1 MKVLIIEFVWQVDKI
16 INENIVDKYDL
27 IISLD
32 PESSYLLKRN
42 SIKFL
47 ETDQIFEDEN
57 IIRNYEQLSIN
68 SLEICSLID
77 KELSKI
83 DDNFKKLNWDI
94 FNDFHYSI
102 KITYDQLIF
111 YSEVFSKLID
121 KYSLE
126 NITISENSIL
136 AFENKLLSSEISVL
150 EMLFKTLDLDKKKI
164 ALSTMKFNN
173 SINIKV
179 KNNNIKSKLYN
190 FVYFLKYYF
199 ELIFTSP
206 EYLSIRC
213 FEIDYFNK
221 TYPKFNKKILNYK
234 QNKIFIKKYDNTKKL
249 LQNLFENNKFKNLM
263 KNKNFDF
270 SEIFEKLIVEISN
283 DFSLIINE
291 YKNNKNLLLKKK
303 PKAIIFGSSNPFYL
317 PNIYFRKIAKELNIP
332 QVVWVHGGYGGT
344 KSLMGN
350 DILDFRFCKNHIF
363 YGKHLS
369 DYMNNLKYGLN
380 RYKKFSWNK
389 NYNFFKVGSPKMDYE
404 FNNFKKIES
413 LDKKKTIVF
422 LTGPLTKRNTY
433 YFGNLRDDNKY
444 SFWRLNIKI
453 VNILLKYQEKYN
465 IIIKD
470 YSDGQKRLWKKILFD
485 TKGYNIKYISDK
497 YNVAQI
503 VKHSDLIVLPWFSTT
518 FFQSLYSN
526 SDIFLLEKEL
536 IDEFKD
542 KKFTNEIYFYDN
554 ETIFLKELDNYL
566 DKGMFNQKNKDYSRE
581 YFLNYSM
588 LNKRDINLNKVLK
601 DLVKIYN

>member
-221 TYPKFNKKILNYK
+221 TYPKFEKNILNYK
-234 QNKIFIKKYDNTKKL
+234 QKNGKLKL
-249 LQNLFENNKFKNLM
+249 L
-263 KNKNFDF
+263 
-270 SEIFEKLIVEISN
+270 
-283 DFSLIINE
+283 
-291 YKNNKNLLLKKK
+291 
-303 PKAIIFGSSNPFYL
+303 
-317 PNIYFRKIAKELNIP
+317 
-332 QVVWVHGGYGGT
+332 
-344 KSLMGN
+344 
-350 DILDFRFCKNHIF
+350 
-363 YGKHLS
+363 
-369 DYMNNLKYGLN
+369 
-380 RYKKFSWNK
+380 
-389 NYNFFKVGSPKMDYE
+389 
-404 FNNFKKIES
+404 
-413 LDKKKTIVF
+413 
-422 LTGPLTKRNTY
+422 
-433 YFGNLRDDNKY
+433 
-444 SFWRLNIKI
+444 
-453 VNILLKYQEKYN
+453 
-465 IIIKD
+465 
-470 YSDGQKRLWKKILFD
+470 
-485 TKGYNIKYISDK
+485 
-497 YNVAQI
+497 
-503 VKHSDLIVLPWFSTT
+503 
-518 FFQSLYSN
+518 
-526 SDIFLLEKEL
+526 
-536 IDEFKD
+536 
-542 KKFTNEIYFYDN
+542 
-554 ETIFLKELDNYL
+554 
-566 DKGMFNQKNKDYSRE
+566 
-581 YFLNYSM
+581 
-588 LNKRDINLNKVLK
+588 
-601 DLVKIYN
+601 